1 VAEDVRDPTPDDAAA
16 APSPPPGARAVV
28 AIFNSNDD
36 IMSMLRTALEGEG
49 FQTVAGHVVDIKRG
63 HLDIIEFIQQHDPAV
78 IVYDVVPPY
87 EPNWNFLRLLR
98 SSEFVKGR
106 GFVVT
111 TTNKA
116 VLEGIAEADD
126 TSGVHELIG
135 KPYDLAEIT
144 RAVHAAFEAGPA
156 PDGPSR

>member
-1 VAEDVRDPTPDDAAA
+1 MTDDAADA
-16 APSPPPGARAVV
+16 DRADDDGPPSPRPGARAVV

-36 IMSMLRTALEGEG
+36 IMAMLRAVLETDG

-63 HLDIIEFIQQHDPAV
+63 YIDIVEFIQQHDPAV
-78 IVYDVVPPY
+78 IIYDIVPPY
-87 EPNWNFLRLLR
+87 EANWNFLRLLR
-98 SSEFVKGR
+98 SSEVVRGR

-116 VLEGIAEADD
+116 VLEDTADPAD
-126 TSGVHELIG
+126 VSRVHELIG

-144 RAVHAAFEAGPA
+144 RAVRGAFEARAGQ
-156 PDGPSR
+156 GEGR